1 MRAHHSEFQSYLR
14 TFLLGLASSLV
25 ARSACPHRQAHL
37 HHHNAY
43 VSCL

>member
-1 MRAHHSEFQSYLR
+1 MRAHHSEFQSSLR

-25 ARSACPHRQAHL
+25 ARLACPHRQAHL
-37 HHHNAY
+37 HYHNAY